1 MEVSIWKQ
9 SQGETRGGID
19 EASPACN
26 SRLQWVFNKIIRQ
39 QSYTL
44 QRRSLR

>member
-1 MEVSIWKQ
+1 MEVSIWEQ

-26 SRLQWVFNKIIRQ
+26 SRLQCVLNKIIRQ
-39 QSYTL
+39 QNYML